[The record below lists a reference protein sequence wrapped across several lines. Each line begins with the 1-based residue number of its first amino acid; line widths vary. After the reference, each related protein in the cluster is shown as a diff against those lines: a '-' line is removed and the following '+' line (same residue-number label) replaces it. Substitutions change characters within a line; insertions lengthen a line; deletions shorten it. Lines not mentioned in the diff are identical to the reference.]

1 MKPAVTRKLKAA
13 LSVTL
18 LATILGA
25 CNQSPER
32 SPQAERIA
40 STAKMTIVEPAQGA
54 QITGPKMRVLIS
66 LEGGKIV
73 PEATKDI
80 KPDEGHMHLS
90 LDGQLATMT
99 YGLDQEIEVEPGRH
113 ILQAEYVAGDHA
125 PFNPRVI
132 QARQIEVK

>member
-1 MKPAVTRKLKAA
+1 MKAAVTRKLKAA
-13 LSVTL
+13 VCVTL
-18 LATILGA
+18 LATLVGA
-25 CNQSPER
+25 CNESPED

-54 QITGPKMRVLIS
+54 EITGPKMRVVIN

-125 PFNPRVI
+125 PFNPRII
-132 QARQIEVK
+132 QARQIVVK

>member
-1 MKPAVTRKLKAA
+1 MRPAATLKLKPALCVAVLA
-13 LSVTL
+13 TL
-18 LATILGA
+18 LAA
-25 CNQSPER
+25 CSGSPEDTPR
-32 SPQAERIA
+32 AKRIA
-40 STAKMTIVEPAQGA
+40 STAKMSIVEPAQGA
-54 QITGPKMRVLIS
+54 QITGPRMRVVIN

-99 YGLDQEIEVEPGRH
+99 YGLDQEIEVTPGRH

-125 PFNPRVI
+125 PFNPRII